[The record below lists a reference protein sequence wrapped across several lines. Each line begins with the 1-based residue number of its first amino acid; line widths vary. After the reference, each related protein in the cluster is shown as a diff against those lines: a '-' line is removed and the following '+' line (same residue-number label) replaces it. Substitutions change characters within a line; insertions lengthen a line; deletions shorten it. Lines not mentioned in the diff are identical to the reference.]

1 MKALTLWQP
10 WATLIALGLKCYETR
25 SWSTNYRGA
34 LMIHA
39 AKRPCRLSELRSWG
53 LLPVRQSNPTPVQTA
68 IEQALAPFLTQ
79 GFTYGAVVAVADLTG
94 CPKMYGVND
103 IPGQGIHIGS
113 QTQLERTV
121 GDWRAGRFAW
131 MLEKVC
137 GLNKSVKATGRQGLW
152 IPDKDIQAAVKHL
165 VPETLWQ
172 R

>member
-10 WATLIALGLKCYETR
+10 WATLIALGLKRYETR
-25 SWSTNYRGA
+25 SWSTNYRGP

-39 AKRPCRLSELRSWG
+39 AKRPCSLAELRSWG
-53 LLPVRQSNPTPVQTA
+53 LLAVRQTNPKPVQTD
-68 IEQALAPFLTQ
+68 IEQALVPFLTQ
-79 GFTYGAVVAVADLTG
+79 GFTYGAVVAVAELTG

-121 GDWRAGRFAW
+121 GNWRPGRFAW
-131 MLEKVC
+131 TLEKVC
-137 GLNKSVKATGRQGLW
+137 GLAKPVLVVGRQKLW
-152 IPDKDIQAAVKHL
+152 IPDEDIQAAVKHL